1 MSPAGVSAVPGAVPA
16 ARHMLCLPGAVD
28 VTRLAPF
35 AEAVY
40 RLHQVDGVVGDGLPG
55 PELGATGG
63 TGTGPVQAPAS
74 PRRAAEARII
84 VTRRTLGDY
93 QRETGHP
100 GFGSGEVP
108 GYGGVEAINVD
119 ACQ

>member
-1 MSPAGVSAVPGAVPA
+1 MSYSQGRV
-16 ARHMLCLPGAVD
+16 
-28 VTRLAPF
+28 VTRKCRKDETYLR
-35 AEAVY
+35 V
-40 RLHQVDGVVGDGLPG
+40 RQWVDGTACVFIGVTR
-55 PELGATGG
+55 ELA
-63 TGTGPVQAPAS
+63 QA
-74 PRRAAEARII
+74 RRAAEARII

>member
-1 MSPAGVSAVPGAVPA
+1 VDSSNGGVGESVGAA
-16 ARHMLCLPGAVD
+16 
-28 VTRLAPF
+28 
-35 AEAVY
+35 
-40 RLHQVDGVVGDGLPG
+40 DGVVGDGLPG